1 MTDHENEQPEP
12 YSIDDHAKDDPQ
24 SQDPAKRSV
33 WIEPGEGVEPVELE
47 PDDGSREPTEGDNG
61 ANETEEPSKS
71 SVKALD
77 VCPNCGATMRE
88 GNLLVCLRCGF
99 DLKTLRVLETQTGD
113 EIQDEDEDEDE
124 EEPPEPL
131 CRPGR
136 GDFRL
141 PGIMAGISVLLIS
154 IGYLF
159 GADGLYD
166 LKSEDGFPID
176 PVAAQR
182 FGQWG
187 VYLATLVLGSL
198 CGLAGLFVVSR
209 LNETTFGD
217 WRLGSLRS
225 VAVFATLWLAKFLSL
240 GGSFVELTAEWI
252 LHGGIFVGLSMFF
265 FRLTPRDAATAG
277 LAAVLL
283 AVVFWGLAAI
293 IT

>member
-1 MTDHENEQPEP
+1 MSDHENEQPEP
-12 YSIDDHAKDDPQ
+12 YSVEDHAKDDPQ
-24 SQDPAKRSV
+24 SQDPAQRSAQV
-33 WIEPGEGVEPVELE
+33 EPGEGVEPLELE
-47 PDDGSREPTEGDNG
+47 PDDSSREPTDGENG
-61 ANETEEPSKS
+61 ASETEEPPKS

-99 DLKTLRVLETQTGD
+99 DLKTLRVLETQTG
-113 EIQDEDEDEDE
+113 EELQEEDED
-124 EEPPEPL
+124 EPPEPL

-136 GDFRL
+136 GDFL
-141 PGIMAGISVLLIS
+141 VPGIVAGISVLLIS
-154 IGYLF
+154 IGYLA
-159 GADGLYD
+159 GADGLFNLESD
-166 LKSEDGFPID
+166 DGLPID
-176 PVAAQR
+176 PAAAQR

-198 CGLAGLFVVSR
+198 CSLAGVFVVSR

-217 WRLGSLRS
+217 WRLGSLRI
-225 VAVFATLWLAKFLSL
+225 VAVFATLWLAKFVDL
-240 GGSFVELTAEWI
+240 GGRFIELSAEWI

-277 LAAVLL
+277 LTALLL

>member
-1 MTDHENEQPEP
+1 MTGHENEQPEP
-12 YSIDDHAKDDPQ
+12 YSIDDHGKDDPQ
-24 SQDPAKRSV
+24 SQDPAQRSAQV
-33 WIEPGEGVEPVELE
+33 EPGEGVEPLELE
-47 PDDGSREPTEGDNG
+47 PDDGSREPTDGENG
-61 ANETEEPSKS
+61 ARETEEPPKS

-99 DLKTLRVLETQTGD
+99 DLKTLRVLETQTG
-113 EIQDEDEDEDE
+113 EEEHEEEE

-136 GDFRL
+136 GDFL
-141 PGIMAGISVLLIS
+141 VPGILAGISVLLIS

-166 LKSEDGFPID
+166 LKSEEGFPID
-176 PVAAQR
+176 PTAVQR

-198 CGLAGLFVVSR
+198 CGLAGVFVVSR

-217 WRLGSLRS
+217 WRLGSLRI
-225 VAVFATLWLAKFLSL
+225 VAVFATMWLAKFVDL
-240 GGSFVELTAEWI
+240 GDGFVELSAEWI
-252 LHGGIFVGLSMFF
+252 LHAGIFVGLSMFF
-265 FRLTPRDAATAG
+265 FCFTPRDGTTAG
-277 LAAVLL
+277 LTALLL

>member
-1 MTDHENEQPEP
+1 MTDQENEQPEP
-12 YSIDDHAKDDPQ
+12 YSVEDHGKDDPQ
-24 SQDPAKRSV
+24 RKEPAQPSAQV
-33 WIEPGEGVEPVELE
+33 EPGEGVEPLELE
-47 PDDGSREPTEGDNG
+47 PDDGSREPTDGVNG
-61 ANETEEPSKS
+61 ARETEEPPKS

-77 VCPNCGATMRE
+77 VCPNCGATMRQ
-88 GNLLVCLRCGF
+88 GNMLVCLRCGF
-99 DLKTLRVLETQTGD
+99 DLKTLRVLKTQTGE
-113 EIQDEDEDEDE
+113 EIQEEDEEE

-136 GDFRL
+136 GDFL
-141 PGIMAGISVLLIS
+141 VPSIVAGISVLLIS
-154 IGYLF
+154 IGYLI

-166 LKSEDGFPID
+166 LHSDTGVAIA
-176 PVAAQR
+176 PVVAQR

-187 VYLATLVLGSL
+187 VYLATLVVGSL
-198 CGLAGLFVVSR
+198 CGLAGVFVVSR

-217 WRLGSLRS
+217 WRLGSLRI
-225 VAVFATLWLAKFLSL
+225 VAVVATMWLAKFLDL
-240 GGSFVELTAEWI
+240 GGKFLEIGTEWI

-277 LAAVLL
+277 LTALLL

>member
-12 YSIDDHAKDDPQ
+12 YSVEDHAKDDPQ
-24 SQDPAKRSV
+24 SQDPAKRSARV
-33 WIEPGEGVEPVELE
+33 EPGEGVEPLELE
-47 PDDGSREPTEGDNG
+47 PDDGSREPTDGDCS
-61 ANETEEPSKS
+61 ASETEAPPKS

-77 VCPNCGATMRE
+77 VCLNCGATMRQ
-88 GNLLVCLRCGF
+88 GNMLVCLRCGF
-99 DLKTLRVLETQTGD
+99 DLKTLRVLETQTGE
-113 EIQDEDEDEDE
+113 EIQEEDEDE

-136 GDFRL
+136 GDFRV
-141 PGIMAGISVLLIS
+141 PGILAGISVLLIS
-154 IGYLF
+154 IGYLA
-159 GADGLYD
+159 GADGLFN
-166 LKSEDGFPID
+166 LKPDDGFPID
-176 PVAAQR
+176 PAAAQR

-187 VYLATLVLGSL
+187 VYLATLVLGSV
-198 CGLAGLFVVSR
+198 CGLAGVFVVSR

-217 WRLGSLRS
+217 WRLGSLRV
-225 VAVFATLWLAKFLSL
+225 VAVFATLWLAKFVDL
-240 GGSFVELTAEWI
+240 GGGFVELSAEWI

-277 LAAVLL
+277 LTALLL

>member
-1 MTDHENEQPEP
+1 MTGHENEQPEP
-12 YSIDDHAKDDPQ
+12 YSVEDHTKDDPQ
-24 SQDPAKRSV
+24 SQDPAQASARV
-33 WIEPGEGVEPVELE
+33 EPGEGVEPLELE
-47 PDDGSREPTEGDNG
+47 PDNGSRESTDGENG
-61 ANETEEPSKS
+61 ARETEEPGKS

-77 VCPNCGATMRE
+77 VCPNCGATMRQ

-99 DLKTLRVLETQTGD
+99 DLKTLRVLETQTGE
-113 EIQDEDEDEDE
+113 EIQEDDEDE

-131 CRPGR
+131 SRPGR
-136 GDFRL
+136 GDFRV
-141 PGIMAGISVLLIS
+141 PGIVAGISVLLIS

-166 LKSEDGFPID
+166 LRSEEGFPID
-176 PVAAQR
+176 PTAVQR

-198 CGLAGLFVVSR
+198 CGLAGVFVVSR

-217 WRLGSLRS
+217 WRLGSLRI
-225 VAVFATLWLAKFLSL
+225 VAVFATLWLAKFLDL
-240 GGSFVELTAEWI
+240 GGKFLEIGAEWI

-277 LAAVLL
+277 LTALLL

>member
-1 MTDHENEQPEP
+1 MTDQENEQPEP
-12 YSIDDHAKDDPQ
+12 YSVEDHGEDDPQ
-24 SQDPAKRSV
+24 SKDTAQPSAQV
-33 WIEPGEGVEPVELE
+33 EPGEGVEPLELE
-47 PDDGSREPTEGDNG
+47 PDDGSREPTDGDNG
-61 ANETEEPSKS
+61 ASETEEPPKS

-77 VCPNCGATMRE
+77 VCPNCGATMRQ

-99 DLKTLRVLETQTGD
+99 DLKTLRVLETKTGD
-113 EIQDEDEDEDE
+113 EIQEEEEEE

-136 GDFRL
+136 GDL
-141 PGIMAGISVLLIS
+141 LVPGIVAGISVLLIS
-154 IGYLF
+154 IGYLA

-176 PVAAQR
+176 PAAAQR

-198 CGLAGLFVVSR
+198 CGLAGVFVVSR

-217 WRLGSLRS
+217 WRLGSLRI
-225 VAVFATLWLAKFLSL
+225 VAVVATMWLAKFVNL
-240 GGSFVELTAEWI
+240 GGGFVELSAEWI

-277 LAAVLL
+277 LTALLLAAVFWVL
-283 AVVFWGLAAI
+283 ARI
-293 IT
+293 IA